1 MKKLILIIFCFTFLI
16 TNSQEIRWNSVPYD
30 AINPDELLTKG
41 IIELDNGDKTPEAD
55 LYIDFGDEKIF
66 YRNLINNAIY
76 SIFKEDFAKISV
88 ADYKNG
94 EMVRDGEFY
103 GDIGEEIGA
112 SLRKVLYDKAS
123 LNVLN
128 ITSVEKE
135 GFFNRRQPKF
145 EINNG
150 ELDVSNKGIVTCKLL
165 AIQPRTIEYLDNEGD
180 LWLKGDRGAK
190 IKTAGQ
196 GEDKAAKR
204 EEKKEARKQARILN
218 IKFGDK
224 YFLNVRELYN
234 YFYKEYEKNFY
245 DALEQFKRDFV
256 GKNLRDMLTSWGPHT
271 EQFKIDNNH
280 TLFVWSFKREITES
294 ESTTVGE
301 GNIISRLVQS
311 STTNATG
318 SITSQYGI
326 NTSASKY
333 SLGGYGSVMDS
344 YTQINGTSFLN
355 YYSKNVIKQY
365 RSQQS
370 FYVGKT
376 SKTEIKVDDT
386 KKIGLI
392 VDNNSVIKEVI
403 ATNFFP
409 KPYYGVTIDFYE

>member
-180 LWLKGDRGAK
+180 LWLKGDRGSK

-224 YFLNVRELYN
+224 YFLNVRR
-234 YFYKEYEKNFY
+234 K
-245 DALEQFKRDFV
+245 
-256 GKNLRDMLTSWGPHT
+256 
-271 EQFKIDNNH
+271 
-280 TLFVWSFKREITES
+280 
-294 ESTTVGE
+294 
-301 GNIISRLVQS
+301 
-311 STTNATG
+311 
-318 SITSQYGI
+318 
-326 NTSASKY
+326 
-333 SLGGYGSVMDS
+333 
-344 YTQINGTSFLN
+344 
-355 YYSKNVIKQY
+355 
-365 RSQQS
+365 
-370 FYVGKT
+370 
-376 SKTEIKVDDT
+376 
-386 KKIGLI
+386 
-392 VDNNSVIKEVI
+392 
-403 ATNFFP
+403 
-409 KPYYGVTIDFYE
+409 